1 MIKTHSIFIADQNDV
16 IRRGMHAIL
25 TSMMEFDV
33 IGDTDSGTETIRIS
47 KRTKPNLILTDIN
60 FPDMD
65 GIELIRQIKRTSPNT
80 KIVVFT
86 ASQDEDNIMGALEAG
101 AISYLL
107 KDIHSDQIIDALLHA
122 QRGETVLHPLVA
134 TKVLN
139 ILIAPDY
146 LKHKVT
152 SKLTKREVQV
162 LKLVA
167 SGHNNQEIAQ
177 KLFISISTA
186 KAHVSNILGK
196 LQLSDRTQAAA
207 YAWETGLMQR
217 ER

>member
-1 MIKTHSIFIADQNDV
+1 MSKPHSILIADQNDI
-16 IRRGMHAIL
+16 IRRGIYAIL
-25 TSMMEFDV
+25 SANPEFELLGDV
-33 IGDTDSGTETIRIS
+33 DNGADLLRMV
-47 KRTKPNLILTDIN
+47 KQTKPDLLLMDLDFNDI
-60 FPDMD
+60 D
-65 GIELIRQIKRTSPNT
+65 GIDLVRKIKRIATNLH
-80 KIVVFT
+80 IVVFT
-86 ASQDEDNIMGALEAG
+86 ALQDEDTIMGALEAG
-101 AISYLL
+101 VTSYLL
-107 KDIHSDQIIDALLHA
+107 KDIHSDQITQALLHA
-122 QRGETVLHPLVA
+122 SRGETVLHPLVA

-139 ILIAPDY
+139 ILIAPES

-167 SGHNNQEIAQ
+167 SGNNNQEIAQ
-177 KLFISISTA
+177 KLFISVSTA

-207 YAWETGLMQR
+207 FAWETGLMQR